1 MPFFRKISIIIF
13 FVFFWC
19 KAFTQEMTLSRVC
32 ENGNNNILTWIRPT
46 SFCDNFISYAIYFR
60 EYKPSSPDPYTLLTE
75 IFTNPTTTYT
85 HINANTNFG
94 KKNEYKITLNY
105 LCSGIPK
112 TIDSQDKIA
121 DLIPPDPTVID
132 SISVDPTTNVVNV
145 SWFPNKT
152 TDFSD
157 YSVYSSG
164 IEIKITKSLSHTDA
178 TNNPKS
184 KSISYEV
191 TGYDSCGN
199 KNNFGQNQHSTIYL
213 ISSIDTCKSSV
224 NLNWS
229 HYKGWDSISKYY
241 VFRSINSSGY
251 ILIDSINGKTNS
263 YINNSVPLQ
272 STISYFVRA
281 IKDTSILTS
290 SSSNSTDMQSAKR
303 GVIKSTYINYVSIEN
318 SKIEISIHVDSTNYL
333 EKLNINKSPV
343 NQNAFSLLRAYSH
356 GEINAFSNLIHID
369 NPSVVEDGWKYKVIA
384 FDVCNLAVDSSQ
396 TSGNIVLNGE
406 NQGDK
411 NLVYWSKYFTW
422 NTGVKSYIINRY
434 LDNYIVTGS
443 NPVAIN
449 TLNQSDSFF
458 VDFDPGLVGKT
469 ACYYIEAE
477 QNIGSIFG
485 KTEKS
490 KSNVFCIEGNSS
502 IYLPN
507 ALHLN
512 NGQNS
517 IFLIRGLNINTTN
530 LYFEVFDRWGRSV
543 IILNDLSSGWAGID
557 KDGSVLEQGLYYYLL
572 KTTNTKGETINKN
585 GGIYIFK

>member
-1 MPFFRKISIIIF
+1 MPFIRKISIIIF

-46 SFCDNFISYAIYFR
+46 SFCNNFISYAIYFR

-75 IFTNPTTTYT
+75 IFTDPTTTYT
-85 HINANTNFG
+85 HINANTSFG
-94 KKNEYKITLNY
+94 KKNEYKISLNY
-105 LCSGIPK
+105 LCGGIPK

-121 DLIPPDPTVID
+121 DLIPPDPTVMD
-132 SISVDPTTNVVNV
+132 SISVDPITNVVYV

-164 IEIKITKSLSHTDA
+164 IEIKITKGHSHTDA

-184 KSISYEV
+184 KSISYEI

-199 KNNFGQNQHSTIYL
+199 KNSFGQNQHSTIFL
-213 ISSIDTCKSSV
+213 TSNIDTCQSSV
-224 NLNWS
+224 NLNWT

-241 VFRSINSSGY
+241 IFRSINASVY
-251 ILIDSINGKTNS
+251 VLIDSVSGITNS
-263 YINNSVPLQ
+263 YKDNLVPLQ
-272 STISYFVRA
+272 SSISYFVRA
-281 IKDTSILTS
+281 IKDTSIYTS
-290 SSSNSTDMQSAKR
+290 SSSNSSTRQSASRKE
-303 GVIKSTYINYVSIEN
+303 IKNTYLNYVSVEN
-318 SKIEISIHVDSTNYL
+318 KNIEISVYIDSTAYL
-333 EKLNINKSPV
+333 GKLVFYKSSAI
-343 NQNAFSLLRAYSH
+343 QNLYSILKVYNH
-356 GEINAFSNLIHID
+356 SQIGILSNLLHIE
-369 NPSVVEDGWKYKVIA
+369 NPSFVEEQWKYKVVTY
-384 FDVCNLAVDSSQ
+384 DVCNLAADSSQ
-396 TSGNIVLNGE
+396 ISGNILLQGE

-411 NLVYWSKYFTW
+411 NLIYWTKYFTW

-443 NPVAIN
+443 NPVAIK
-449 TLNQSDSFF
+449 TISQSDSFF
-458 VDFDPGLVGKT
+458 VDSDPELVGKT

-477 QNIGSIFG
+477 QNTGSIFG

-512 NGQNS
+512 NEQNS

-543 IILNDLSSGWAGID
+543 IKLNDLSSGWAGID
-557 KDGSVLEQGLYYYLL
+557 KDGSVLEQGLYFYLL

>member
-1 MPFFRKISIIIF
+1 MPLIRKISIFIF

-46 SFCDNFISYAIYFR
+46 SFCNNFISYAIYFR

-75 IFTNPTTTYT
+75 IFTDPTTTYT
-85 HINANTNFG
+85 HINANTTFG
-94 KKNEYKITLNY
+94 KKYEYKITLNY
-105 LCSGIPK
+105 LCSSVPK
-112 TIDSQDKIA
+112 SVDSKELIA

-132 SISVDPTTNVVNV
+132 SISVDPITNVVYIA
-145 SWFPNKT
+145 WFPNKT
-152 TDFSD
+152 IDFSD
-157 YSVYSSG
+157 YSVYNSG
-164 IEIKITKSLSHTDA
+164 IEIKITKNLSYKDA
-178 TNNPKS
+178 SNNPKL
-184 KSISYEV
+184 KAISYEI

-199 KNNFGQNQHSTIYL
+199 KNSFGQNQHTTIL
-213 ISSIDTCKSSV
+213 LNSSIDTCKSIVS
-224 NLNWS
+224 LDWS

-241 VFRSINSSGY
+241 IFRSINSGTFD
-251 ILIDSINGKTNS
+251 LIDSVNGKTNS
-263 YINNSVPLQ
+263 YTNTNIPLQ
-272 STISYFVRA
+272 STLAYFVRV

-290 SSSNSTDMQSAKR
+290 SSSNSINISSARR
-303 GVIKSTYINYVSIEN
+303 GNIKNTYINYVSIEN
-318 SKIEISIHVDSTNYL
+318 NQIEISIHFDSTQYIG
-333 EKLNINKSPV
+333 KLNLYRSPL
-343 NQNAFSLLRAYSH
+343 NQNSFGLVRSYNHSQIGIL
-356 GEINAFSNLIHID
+356 SNLIHID
-369 NPSVVEDGWKYKVIA
+369 NPFIEENWKYKVIA
-384 FDVCNLAVDSSQ
+384 YDVCNIAVDSSQ
-396 TSGNIVLNGE
+396 ISGNILLQGE

-411 NLVYWSKYFTW
+411 NLIYWSKYFTW

-443 NPVAIN
+443 NPVAIK
-449 TLNQSDSFF
+449 TISQSDSFF
-458 VDFDPGLVGKT
+458 VDSDPGLVGKT

-477 QNIGSIFG
+477 QNTGSIFG

-490 KSNVFCIEGNSS
+490 KSNVFCVEGNSS

-512 NGQNS
+512 NDQNS

-543 IILNDLSSGWAGID
+543 IKLNDLSSGWAGID
-557 KDGSVLEQGLYYYLL
+557 KDGSVLEQGLYFYLL
-572 KTTNTKGETINKN
+572 KTTNTKGDTINKN

>member
-1 MPFFRKISIIIF
+1 
-13 FVFFWC
+13 
-19 KAFTQEMTLSRVC
+19 
-32 ENGNNNILTWIRPT
+32 
-46 SFCDNFISYAIYFR
+46 
-60 EYKPSSPDPYTLLTE
+60 
-75 IFTNPTTTYT
+75 
-85 HINANTNFG
+85 
-94 KKNEYKITLNY
+94 
-105 LCSGIPK
+105 
-112 TIDSQDKIA
+112 
-121 DLIPPDPTVID
+121 
-132 SISVDPTTNVVNV
+132 
-145 SWFPNKT
+145 
-152 TDFSD
+152 
-157 YSVYSSG
+157 
-164 IEIKITKSLSHTDA
+164 
-178 TNNPKS
+178 
-184 KSISYEV
+184 
-191 TGYDSCGN
+191 
-199 KNNFGQNQHSTIYL
+199 
-213 ISSIDTCKSSV
+213 V

-241 VFRSINSSGY
+241 IFRSINASVY
-251 ILIDSINGKTNS
+251 VLIDSVSGITNS
-263 YINNSVPLQ
+263 YKDNLVPLQ
-272 STISYFVRA
+272 SSISYFVRA
-281 IKDTSILTS
+281 IKDTSVYTS
-290 SSSNSTDMQSAKR
+290 SSSNSSTRQSASRKE
-303 GVIKSTYINYVSIEN
+303 IKNTYLNYVSVEN
-318 SKIEISIHVDSTNYL
+318 KNIEISVYIDSTAYL
-333 EKLNINKSPV
+333 GKLVFYKSSAI
-343 NQNAFSLLRAYSH
+343 QNLYSILKVYNH
-356 GEINAFSNLIHID
+356 SQIGILSNLLHIE
-369 NPSVVEDGWKYKVIA
+369 NPSFVEEQWKYKVVTY
-384 FDVCNLAVDSSQ
+384 DVCNLAADSSQ
-396 TSGNIVLNGE
+396 ISGNILLQGE

-411 NLVYWSKYFTW
+411 NLIYWSKYFTW

-557 KDGSVLEQGLYYYLL
+557 KDGSVLEQGLYFYLL